1 MGGVVYQHVATF
13 DAPIDEVFSWH
24 SRRGAIRR
32 LLPPWQP
39 VKVAQEAQS
48 LEDGVAVLS
57 MPAGVSWRALHEPA
71 GYVAGRR
78 FTDVL
83 DTAVLGQALAWRHV
97 HSFAELPGGRTQLTD
112 EVRTRLPDRF
122 LEQMFGYRA
131 RQVAGDLAAH
141 KRWGTSTEGG
151 LTVAMTGSSG
161 LVGSAL
167 SAMLST
173 GGHTVVS
180 LVRDSAHPGA
190 RRWDPLDPAEDLL
203 AGVDA
208 VVHLAGAPIAGRF
221 SQSHKNAIYDSRVTP
236 TRFLAQLAA
245 KSGVKTFVSASAI
258 GIYGADRGDEEL
270 TETSGR
276 GDGFLAEVV
285 DAWEAAADAAAAG
298 GDTRVVKVRT
308 GIVQSPNGGALAL
321 LRPLFAAGLGGR
333 LGSGRQWMAWI
344 GLDDLLD
351 VYLHSLMDVA
361 IHGPVNAVAA
371 EPVRNADYTATLAK
385 VLHRPAVLPVPP
397 IGPRLLLGAE
407 GAREVA
413 SASQRVLPGK
423 LTAIGH
429 PFRHPGLDECLRH
442 CLGHTQADGKL

>member
-24 SRRGAIRR
+24 ARHGAIQR
-32 LLPPWQP
+32 LMPPWQP
-39 VKVAQEAQS
+39 VKVAQEADS
-48 LEDGVAVLS
+48 LQDGVAVLS
-57 MPAGVSWRALHEPA
+57 LPAGVSWRARHEPT

-97 HSFAELPGGRTQLTD
+97 HSFSELPGRRTQLAD

-131 RQVAGDLAAH
+131 RQLAGDLAAH
-141 KRWGTSTEGG
+141 NRWGTSRQKP

-167 SAMLST
+167 SAMLTT
-173 GGHTVVS
+173 GGHSVVP
-180 LVRDSAHPGA
+180 LVRGDPRRGA
-190 RRWDPLDPAEDLL
+190 RRWDPQGPAGDLL
-203 AGVDA
+203 EGVDA

-236 TRFLAQLAA
+236 TRLLAQLAA
-245 KSGVKTFVSASAI
+245 KSGVETFVSASAI
-258 GIYGADRGDEEL
+258 GVYGADRGDEEL

-276 GDGFLAEVV
+276 GDGFLADVV
-285 DAWEAAADAAAAG
+285 DAWEAAADAAAG

-308 GIVQSPNGGALAL
+308 GIVQSPSGGALAL

-333 LGSGRQWMAWI
+333 LGNGRQWMAWI

-351 VYLHSLMDVA
+351 VYLHSLMDDA
-361 IHGPVNAVAA
+361 IDGPVNAVAP
-371 EPVRNADYTATLAK
+371 EPVRNTDYTATLAK

-397 IGPRLLLGAE
+397 IGPRVLLGAE
-407 GAREVA
+407 GAKEVA
-413 SASQRVLPGK
+413 AASQRVLPTR
-423 LTAIGH
+423 LTSVGH
-429 PFRHPGLDECLRH
+429 PFRHPELEECLRH
-442 CLGHTQADGKL
+442 CLGHMHADGKL

>member
-13 DAPIDEVFSWH
+13 DAPIDDVFSWH
-24 SRRGAIRR
+24 ARRGAIRR
-32 LLPPWQP
+32 LVPPWQP
-39 VKVAQEAQS
+39 VTVAREADS

-57 MPAGVSWRALHEPA
+57 MPAGLSWRARHEPA

-83 DTAVLGQALAWRHV
+83 DTAVLGQVLTWRHV
-97 HSFAELPGGRTQLTD
+97 HSFSELPGGRTQLTD

-122 LEQMFGYRA
+122 LKQMFGYRA

-141 KRWGTSTEGG
+141 NRWGTSTQKR

-180 LVRDSAHPGA
+180 LVRGDTNPGA
-190 RRWDPLDPAEDLL
+190 RRWDPQGPAEDLL
-203 AGVDA
+203 EGVDT

-221 SQSHKNAIYDSRVTP
+221 SQSHKDAIYDSRVTP
-236 TRFLAQLAA
+236 TRLLAQLAA

-276 GDGFLAEVV
+276 GDGFLADVV
-285 DAWEAAADAAAAG
+285 DAWEAAADAAAG
-298 GDTRVVKVRT
+298 GNTRVVKVRT
-308 GIVQSPNGGALAL
+308 GIVQSPSGGALAL

-333 LGSGRQWMAWI
+333 LGNGRQWMAWI

-351 VYLHSLMDVA
+351 VYLHSLMDDA
-361 IHGPVNAVAA
+361 IDGPINAVAP
-371 EPVRNADYTATLAK
+371 EPVRNTDYTATLAM
-385 VLHRPAVLPVPP
+385 VLHRPAVLAVPP
-397 IGPRLLLGAE
+397 IGPRLLLGAD
-407 GAREVA
+407 GAKEVA
-413 SASQRVLPGK
+413 AASQRVLPTR
-423 LTAIGH
+423 LTAVGH
-429 PFRHPGLDECLRH
+429 PFRHPGLEECLRH
-442 CLGHTQADGKL
+442 CLGHMHTDEQL

>member
-1 MGGVVYQHVATF
+1 MEGVAYQHVATF
-13 DAPIDEVFSWH
+13 DAPIEEVFSWH
-24 SRRGAIRR
+24 ARPGAIRR

-39 VKVAQEAQS
+39 VKVAQEAYS

-57 MPAGVSWRALHEPA
+57 MPAGISWRARHEPT

-97 HSFAELPGGRTQLTD
+97 HSFAELPGDRTQLTD

-131 RQVAGDLAAH
+131 RQIVGDLAAH
-141 KRWGTSTEGG
+141 GRWGTSTQQR

-167 SAMLST
+167 SAMLTT

-180 LVRDSAHPGA
+180 LVRGDTGPEA

-203 AGVDA
+203 EGVDA
-208 VVHLAGAPIAGRF
+208 IVHLAGAPIAGRF
-221 SQSHKNAIYDSRVTP
+221 SQSHKDAIYDSRVTP
-236 TRFLAQLAA
+236 TRLLAQLAA
-245 KSGVKTFVSASAI
+245 RSGVKSFVSASAI

-276 GDGFLAEVV
+276 GDGFLADVV
-285 DAWEAAADAAAAG
+285 DAWEAAADAAAG

-321 LRPLFAAGLGGR
+321 LRPLFASGLGGR

-351 VYLHSLMDVA
+351 VYLHSLMDDA
-361 IHGPVNAVAA
+361 IDGPMNAVAPGA
-371 EPVRNADYTATLAK
+371 VRNTDYTATLAK

-397 IGPRLLLGAE
+397 IGPRVLLGAE

-413 SASQRVLPGK
+413 AASQRVLPTR
-423 LTAIGH
+423 LTTLGH
-429 PFRHPGLDECLRH
+429 PFRHSGLEACLRH
-442 CLGHTQADGKL
+442 CLGHMRED

>member
-24 SRRGAIRR
+24 ARRGAIQR
-32 LLPPWQP
+32 LMPPWQP
-39 VKVAQEAQS
+39 VKVAQEADS
-48 LEDGVAVLS
+48 LQDGVAVLS
-57 MPAGVSWRALHEPA
+57 LPAGVSWRARHEPT

-97 HSFAELPGGRTQLTD
+97 HSFSELPGRRTQLAD

-122 LEQMFGYRA
+122 LKQMFGYRA
-131 RQVAGDLAAH
+131 RQLAGDLAAH
-141 KRWGTSTEGG
+141 NRWGTSRQKP

-173 GGHTVVS
+173 GGHSVVP
-180 LVRDSAHPGA
+180 LVRGDPRRGA
-190 RRWDPLDPAEDLL
+190 RRWDPQGPAGDLL
-203 AGVDA
+203 EGVDA

-236 TRFLAQLAA
+236 TRLLAQLAA
-245 KSGVKTFVSASAI
+245 KSGVETFVSASAI
-258 GIYGADRGDEEL
+258 GVYGADRGDEEL

-276 GDGFLAEVV
+276 GDGFLADVV
-285 DAWEAAADAAAAG
+285 DAWEAAADAAAG

-308 GIVQSPNGGALAL
+308 GIVQSPSGGALAL

-333 LGSGRQWMAWI
+333 LGNGRQWMAWI

-351 VYLHSLMDVA
+351 VYLHSLMDDA
-361 IHGPVNAVAA
+361 IDGPMNAVAPG
-371 EPVRNADYTATLAK
+371 PVRNTDYTATLAK

-397 IGPRLLLGAE
+397 IGPRVLLGAE

-413 SASQRVLPGK
+413 AASQRVLPTR
-423 LTAIGH
+423 LTTLGH
-429 PFRHPGLDECLRH
+429 PFRHSGLEACLRH
-442 CLGHTQADGKL
+442 CLGHMRED

>member
-24 SRRGAIRR
+24 ARRGAIQR
-32 LLPPWQP
+32 LMPPWQP
-39 VKVAQEAQS
+39 VKVAQEADS
-48 LEDGVAVLS
+48 LQDGVAVLS
-57 MPAGVSWRALHEPA
+57 LPAGVSWRARHEPT

-97 HSFAELPGGRTQLTD
+97 HSFSELPGRRTQLAD

-122 LEQMFGYRA
+122 LKQMFGYRA
-131 RQVAGDLAAH
+131 RQLAGDLAAH
-141 KRWGTSTEGG
+141 NRWGTSRQKP

-173 GGHTVVS
+173 GGHSVVP
-180 LVRDSAHPGA
+180 LVRGDPRRGA
-190 RRWDPLDPAEDLL
+190 RRWDPQGPAGDLL
-203 AGVDA
+203 EGVDA

-236 TRFLAQLAA
+236 TRLLAQLAA
-245 KSGVKTFVSASAI
+245 KSGVETFVSASAI
-258 GIYGADRGDEEL
+258 GVYGADRGDEEL

-276 GDGFLAEVV
+276 GDGFLADVV
-285 DAWEAAADAAAAG
+285 DAWEAAADAAAG

-308 GIVQSPNGGALAL
+308 GIVQSPSGGALAL

-333 LGSGRQWMAWI
+333 LGNGRQWMAWI

-351 VYLHSLMDVA
+351 VYLHSLMDDA
-361 IHGPVNAVAA
+361 IDGPVNAVAP
-371 EPVRNADYTATLAK
+371 EPVRNTDYTATLAK

-397 IGPRLLLGAE
+397 IGPRVLLGAE
-407 GAREVA
+407 GAKEVA
-413 SASQRVLPGK
+413 AASQRVLPTR
-423 LTAIGH
+423 LTSVGH
-429 PFRHPGLDECLRH
+429 PFRHPELEECLRH
-442 CLGHTQADGKL
+442 CLGHMHADGKL

>member
-13 DAPIDEVFSWH
+13 DAPIDDVFSWH
-24 SRRGAIRR
+24 ARRGAIRR
-32 LLPPWQP
+32 LVPPWQP
-39 VKVAQEAQS
+39 VTVAREADS

-57 MPAGVSWRALHEPA
+57 MPAGLSWRARHEPA

-83 DTAVLGQALAWRHV
+83 DTAVLGQVLTWRHV
-97 HSFAELPGGRTQLTD
+97 HSFSELPGGRTQLTD

-122 LEQMFGYRA
+122 LKQMFGYRA

-141 KRWGTSTEGG
+141 NRWGTSTQKR

-180 LVRDSAHPGA
+180 LVRGDTHPPA
-190 RRWDPLDPAEDLL
+190 RRWDPQGPAEDLL
-203 AGVDA
+203 EGVDT

-221 SQSHKNAIYDSRVTP
+221 SQSHKDAIYDSRVTP
-236 TRFLAQLAA
+236 TRLLAQLAA

-276 GDGFLAEVV
+276 GDGFLADVV
-285 DAWEAAADAAAAG
+285 DAWEAAADAAAG
-298 GDTRVVKVRT
+298 GNTRVVKVRT
-308 GIVQSPNGGALAL
+308 GIVQSPSGGALAL

-333 LGSGRQWMAWI
+333 LGNGRQWMAWI

-351 VYLHSLMDVA
+351 VYLHSLMDDA
-361 IHGPVNAVAA
+361 IDGPINAVAP
-371 EPVRNADYTATLAK
+371 EPVRNTDYTATLAM
-385 VLHRPAVLPVPP
+385 VLHRPAVLAVPP
-397 IGPRLLLGAE
+397 IGPRLLLGAD
-407 GAREVA
+407 GAKEVA
-413 SASQRVLPGK
+413 AASQRVLPTR
-423 LTAIGH
+423 LTAVGH
-429 PFRHPGLDECLRH
+429 PFRHPGLEECLRH
-442 CLGHTQADGKL
+442 CLGHMHTDEQL

>member
-24 SRRGAIRR
+24 ARRGAIQR
-32 LLPPWQP
+32 LMPPWQP
-39 VKVAQEAQS
+39 VKVAQEADS
-48 LEDGVAVLS
+48 LQDGVAVLS
-57 MPAGVSWRALHEPA
+57 LPAGVSWRARHEPT

-97 HSFAELPGGRTQLTD
+97 HSFSELPGRRTQLAD

-122 LEQMFGYRA
+122 VTQMFGYRT
-131 RQVAGDLAAH
+131 RQLAGDLAAH
-141 KRWGTSTEGG
+141 NRWGTSRQKP

-173 GGHTVVS
+173 GGHSVVP
-180 LVRDSAHPGA
+180 LVRGDPRRGA
-190 RRWDPLDPAEDLL
+190 RRWDPQGPAGDLL
-203 AGVDA
+203 EGVDA

-236 TRFLAQLAA
+236 TRLLAQLAA
-245 KSGVKTFVSASAI
+245 KSGVETFVSASAI
-258 GIYGADRGDEEL
+258 GVYGADRGDEEL

-276 GDGFLAEVV
+276 GDGFLADVV
-285 DAWEAAADAAAAG
+285 DAWEAAADAAAG

-308 GIVQSPNGGALAL
+308 GIVQSPSGGALAL

-333 LGSGRQWMAWI
+333 LGNGRQWMAWI

-351 VYLHSLMDVA
+351 VYLHSLMDDA
-361 IHGPVNAVAA
+361 IDGPVNAVAP
-371 EPVRNADYTATLAK
+371 EPVRNTDYTATLAK

-397 IGPRLLLGAE
+397 IGPRVLLGAE
-407 GAREVA
+407 GAKEVA
-413 SASQRVLPGK
+413 AASQRVLPTR
-423 LTAIGH
+423 LTSVGH
-429 PFRHPGLDECLRH
+429 PFRHPELEECLRH
-442 CLGHTQADGKL
+442 CLGHMHADGKL

>member
-24 SRRGAIRR
+24 ARRGAIQR
-32 LLPPWQP
+32 LMPPWQP
-39 VKVAQEAQS
+39 VKVAQEADS
-48 LEDGVAVLS
+48 LQDGVAVLS
-57 MPAGVSWRALHEPA
+57 LPAGVSWRARHEPT

-97 HSFAELPGGRTQLTD
+97 HSFSELPGRRTQLAD

-131 RQVAGDLAAH
+131 RQLAGDLAAH
-141 KRWGTSTEGG
+141 NRWGTSRQKP

-173 GGHTVVS
+173 GGHSVVP
-180 LVRDSAHPGA
+180 LVRGDPRRGA
-190 RRWDPLDPAEDLL
+190 RRWDPQGPAGDLL
-203 AGVDA
+203 EGVDA

-236 TRFLAQLAA
+236 TRLLAQLAA
-245 KSGVKTFVSASAI
+245 KSGVETFVSASAI
-258 GIYGADRGDEEL
+258 GVYGADRGDEEL

-276 GDGFLAEVV
+276 GDGFLADVV
-285 DAWEAAADAAAAG
+285 DAWEAAADAAAG

-308 GIVQSPNGGALAL
+308 GIVQSPSGGALAL

-333 LGSGRQWMAWI
+333 LGNGRQWMAWI

-351 VYLHSLMDVA
+351 VYLHSLMDDA
-361 IHGPVNAVAA
+361 IDGPVNAVAP
-371 EPVRNADYTATLAK
+371 EPVRNTDYTATLAK

-397 IGPRLLLGAE
+397 IGPRVLLGAE
-407 GAREVA
+407 GAKEVA
-413 SASQRVLPGK
+413 AASQRVLPTR
-423 LTAIGH
+423 LTSVGH
-429 PFRHPGLDECLRH
+429 PFRHPELEECLRH
-442 CLGHTQADGKL
+442 CLGHMHADGKL

>member
-24 SRRGAIRR
+24 ARRGAIQR
-32 LLPPWQP
+32 LMPPWQP
-39 VKVAQEAQS
+39 VKVAQEADS
-48 LEDGVAVLS
+48 LQDGVAVLS
-57 MPAGVSWRALHEPA
+57 LPAGVSWRARHEPT

-97 HSFAELPGGRTQLTD
+97 HSFSELPGRRTQLAD

-131 RQVAGDLAAH
+131 RQLAGDLAAH
-141 KRWGTSTEGG
+141 NRWGTSRQKP

-167 SAMLST
+167 SAMLTT
-173 GGHTVVS
+173 GGHSVVP
-180 LVRDSAHPGA
+180 LVRGDPRRGA
-190 RRWDPLDPAEDLL
+190 RRWDPQGPAGDLL
-203 AGVDA
+203 EGVDA

-236 TRFLAQLAA
+236 TRLLAQLAA
-245 KSGVKTFVSASAI
+245 KSGVETFVSASAI
-258 GIYGADRGDEEL
+258 GVYGADRGDEEL

-276 GDGFLAEVV
+276 GDGFLADVV
-285 DAWEAAADAAAAG
+285 DAWEAAADAAAG

-308 GIVQSPNGGALAL
+308 GIVQSPSGGALAL

-333 LGSGRQWMAWI
+333 LGNGRQWMAWI

-351 VYLHSLMDVA
+351 VYLHSLMDDA
-361 IHGPVNAVAA
+361 IDGPVNAVAP
-371 EPVRNADYTATLAK
+371 EPVRNTDYTATLAK

-397 IGPRLLLGAE
+397 IGPRVLLGAE
-407 GAREVA
+407 GAKEVA
-413 SASQRVLPGK
+413 AASQRVLPTR
-423 LTAIGH
+423 LTSVGH
-429 PFRHPGLDECLRH
+429 PFRHPELEECLRH
-442 CLGHTQADGKL
+442 CLGHMHADGKL